1 MLILFQKGDII
12 VKNGLSLLI
21 VAVVLFTAAFACNVS
36 TANMSSFKLTKD
48 KDGKEESSSFKNTDT
63 LYGRA
68 TVANNGGKVSVKIQM
83 NADDV
88 AGMKKGDIVPG
99 SSVNVN
105 LDGEGVATYSL
116 PLGGA
121 VKAGK
126 YTVVADMINDAG
138 EKKDSKS
145 VNISIAGDSSST
157 TAKPDTSKS
166 DTNSEDK
173 DDEK

>member
-1 MLILFQKGDII
+1 M
-12 VKNGLSLLI
+12 KNGLSLLI
-21 VAVVLFTAAFACNVS
+21 VAVVLFTAAFACNVG
-36 TANMSSFKLTKD
+36 TANLSSFKIAKD

-63 LYGRA
+63 VYGRA
-68 TVANNGGKVSVKIQM
+68 TVANNGGKVNVKMQM

-99 SSVNVN
+99 SDVKVEI
-105 LDGEGVATYSL
+105 DGDGVATYSI

-145 VNISIAGDSSST
+145 VNVTITGDSTSNT
-157 TAKPDTSKS
+157 TDSKPA
-166 DTNSEDK
+166 DK
-173 DDEK
+173 DKNTNKDDDDN

>member
-1 MLILFQKGDII
+1 M
-12 VKNGLSLLI
+12 KNGLSLLI

-36 TANMSSFKLTKD
+36 TANMSSLKLTKD

-68 TVANNGGKVSVKIQM
+68 TVANNGGKVTVKIQM

-105 LDGEGVATYSL
+105 LDGDGVATYSL

-126 YTVVADMINDAG
+126 YTVVADIINDAG

-145 VNISIAGDSSST
+145 VNVTITGDTSSSST
-157 TAKPDTSKS
+157 TDTKPADKDKNTSK
-166 DTNSEDK
+166 DED
-173 DDEK
+173 DN

>member
-1 MLILFQKGDII
+1 M
-12 VKNGLSLLI
+12 KNGLSLLI

-36 TANMSSFKLTKD
+36 TANLSSFKLTKD

-68 TVANNGGKVSVKIQM
+68 TVANSGGKVTVKIQM

-88 AGMKKGDIVPG
+88 AGMKKGEIVPG
-99 SSVNVN
+99 SSVTVN
-105 LDGEGVATYSL
+105 LDGDGVATYSV

-121 VKAGK
+121 VKGGK
-126 YTVVADMINDAG
+126 YDVVADMINDAG

-145 VNISIAGDSSST
+145 VNVTITSNSSSST
-157 TAKPDTSKS
+157 TDTKPA
-166 DTNSEDK
+166 DK
-173 DDEK
+173 DKNSNKDDDDN

>member
-1 MLILFQKGDII
+1 

-36 TANMSSFKLTKD
+36 TANMSSLKLTKD

-68 TVANNGGKVSVKIQM
+68 TVANNGGKVTVKIQM

-99 SSVNVN
+99 SSVTVN
-105 LDGEGVATYSL
+105 LDGDGVATYSL

-145 VNISIAGDSSST
+145 VNISIAGDSNST
-157 TAKPDTSKS
+157 STKPDTTKS

-173 DDEK
+173 NDEK